1 MVWRVLEKVGIKL
14 LYDPAIPVL
23 VVHPEE
29 SKNETDTCTQMFI
42 ASLFTIARTW
52 KQLTWPSTD
61 EWIKKLWYI

>member
-29 SKNETDTCTQMFI
+29 TKTEEETCI
-42 ASLFTIARTW
+42 
-52 KQLTWPSTD
+52 PNVHCSTSYNNVNI
-61 EWIKKLWYI
+61 EAT